1 MQKSQ
6 GVSIDNVFS
15 CSLYHGIVPADSSI
29 RLKFAF
35 RPELINIAF
44 VDHFEIYSIGLASK
58 ATVKCRGS
66 GVGPDLQF
74 EAEYVNFGVT
84 KPDVIV
90 TRSFKIKNN
99 SAMSAYYQV
108 WNYLTVLELLLTKSE
123 VF

>member
-1 MQKSQ
+1 M
-6 GVSIDNVFS
+6 
-15 CSLYHGIVPADSSI
+15 
-29 RLKFAF
+29 
-35 RPELINIAF
+35 AF
-44 VDHFEIYSIGLASK
+44 VDHFEICSIGLASK

-74 EAEYVNFGVT
+74 EAESVNFGVT